1 MKITPLEIRQKTFE
15 KNLRGYD
22 KDEVTAFLTTL
33 SQEWERLQDEFREAR
48 LRLESSEREVAKLR
62 EVETSLFKTLK
73 TAEDTG
79 NNLIEQ
85 ASKTAEL
92 QLRESQLQAEGL
104 MYEARAKAKEIVEEA
119 ETRSH
124 EIFDGIE
131 SRLKDMV
138 QEYRGMLIH
147 KDNFSADLL
156 RLAAELTDRAERL
169 KKMGDGFH
177 PDHYHAKVKKEISS
191 AEPVKKEEKTVKA
204 PESSPEPIKESAGSF
219 FDEIG

>member
-22 KDEVTAFLTTL
+22 KDEVAAFLVTL
-33 SQEWERLQDEFREAR
+33 SQEWEKIQDDYREAK
-48 LRLESSEREVAKLR
+48 LRLESSEREVGKLR

-85 ASKTAEL
+85 ANKAAEL

-104 MYEARAKAKEIVEEA
+104 LYEARAKAKEIVEEA
-119 ETRSH
+119 ETRSQQ
-124 EIFDGIE
+124 ILDGIE
-131 SRLKDMV
+131 SRLKDLV

-147 KDNFSADLL
+147 KDNFSADLI

-169 KKMGDGFH
+169 KKAGDGFH
-177 PDHYHAKVKKEISS
+177 PDQYHTKAKKEISP
-191 AEPVKKEEKTVKA
+191 AETTRQEPTTINKPVPVQEPFKKAT
-204 PESSPEPIKESAGSF
+204 GSF

>member
-1 MKITPLEIRQKTFE
+1 MGKAAGGIP
-15 KNLRGYD
+15 
-22 KDEVTAFLTTL
+22 
-33 SQEWERLQDEFREAR
+33 EAK

-62 EVETSLFKTLK
+62 EVETTLFKTLK

-85 ASKTAEL
+85 AGKAAEL

-119 ETRSH
+119 ETRSQQ
-124 EIFDGIE
+124 IIDGLE
-131 SRLKDMV
+131 NRLKDLV
-138 QEYRGMLIH
+138 QEYRGMLMQ

-169 KKMGDGFH
+169 KKMGDSFH
-177 PDHYHAKVKKEISS
+177 PEQYQAKAKKEIIPEET
-191 AEPVKKEEKTVKA
+191 AKREDVLIKTPEPSRESVKKST
-204 PESSPEPIKESAGSF
+204 GSF
-219 FDEIG
+219 FDEIE